1 MIRRAI
7 LADAPA
13 IARIHVQSWQETYR
27 GLVPDDYLNR
37 LTVTDRERGHE
48 RQLAYEDGTATFLA
62 LDPTPSGGAIP
73 VGFAY
78 CGRARGAPGPG
89 WGEIFA
95 LYLLDRAKGRGH
107 GRDLMAASSDW
118 FAERGGLP
126 FMLWALTA
134 NFRATGFYRHLGGE
148 PYADRLERFSGAV
161 LPESAFRFDARI
173 APTPRG

>member
-27 GLVPDDYLNR
+27 GLVPDEYLDR
-37 LTVTDRERGHE
+37 MTVTQRERGHE
-48 RQLAYEDGTATFLA
+48 RSLAYEDGTATFLA
-62 LDPTPSGGAIP
+62 LDPTPAGGAVP
-73 VGFAY
+73 VGFAL
-78 CGRARGAPGPG
+78 CGRARGAPGWN

-107 GRDLMAASSDW
+107 GRALMAASSAW
-118 FAERGGLP
+118 FAERGMSP

-148 PYADRLERFSGAV
+148 AYADRLERFGGAV
-161 LPESAFRFDARI
+161 LAESAFRFDRPI
-173 APTPRG
+173 LPTA